1 MGVLLLLGAALL
13 YGEAGITPAISVLSA
28 IEGLEVYTSGFKP
41 YTVPIAAVI
50 LIGLFAVSRFG
61 PDRIGST
68 LGLFMVAWFVSLV
81 ALAIPQLLRHPEVF
95 GAVDPRHGAR
105 LFWLHGNDTVWVLG
119 AVVLCIT
126 GGEALFADRGHFGHR
141 PIAVAW
147 LGLIYPALV
156 LNYFGQGARLLDP
169 APIPEDNLFYAMVPP
184 WALLP
189 MVFLATTATIIASIA
204 LIFGAFSLT
213 QQAIALGV
221 FPRLNIVHTNAE
233 MKGQIYMP
241 AVNWV
246 LLAVCLTL
254 TVSFRTSGALAA
266 AYGIAV
272 TGCMAVTSMGFYVIA
287 RYLWGWPPILT
298 ALASA
303 VMVTIDLSFFGAN
316 ALKFFQGGYIPVIIA
331 AGLFT
336 VMINWMWGRK
346 RVRDAYIRYSSKELR
361 WLLELR
367 RRLEADGREVRTTH
381 GYLRINDIGAFVLTS
396 SPVMEDGD
404 DLPLVASAYVS
415 NEMVIPED
423 LTFLHIR
430 SLNSARSEEGDR
442 LAIRHPH
449 PKVLCAVI
457 RYGFMEMPDLTDL
470 ISQQTIRR
478 QDRWRIIVG
487 SESLSV
493 EDEASPLTKLGVALF
508 RFQLNLAQPAHK
520 YLFPEIIDL
529 DLHLL
534 KVGIPV
540 VFGARGAEV
549 RLPKILDPLPAAHD
563 RR

>member
-1 MGVLLLLGAALL
+1 MASYPGELRADLSTHHVEKFKWVLVFQAIVIVFGDIGTSVLYAMKETFFGHHPLEQSRENVLGVCSLFFWALTLVITIKYVGLVLRVHNNGEGGTFAFLGLLRQDPARYPKRLAGAVGVLLLVGAALL

-41 YTVPIAAVI
+41 YTVPIAAII

-61 PDRIGST
+61 PDRIGSA
-68 LGLFMVAWFVSLV
+68 LGLFMVTWFVSLV

-169 APIPEDNLFYAMVPP
+169 APIPEDNLFYALVPP

-189 MVFLATTATIIASIA
+189 MVLLATTATIIASVA

-221 FPRLNIVHTNAE
+221 FPRLLIVHTNPE

-254 TVSFRTSGALAA
+254 TVSFRTSGA
-266 AYGIAV
+266 
-272 TGCMAVTSMGFYVIA
+272 
-287 RYLWGWPPILT
+287 
-298 ALASA
+298 
-303 VMVTIDLSFFGAN
+303 
-316 ALKFFQGGYIPVIIA
+316 
-331 AGLFT
+331 
-336 VMINWMWGRK
+336 
-346 RVRDAYIRYSSKELR
+346 
-361 WLLELR
+361 
-367 RRLEADGREVRTTH
+367 
-381 GYLRINDIGAFVLTS
+381 
-396 SPVMEDGD
+396 
-404 DLPLVASAYVS
+404 
-415 NEMVIPED
+415 
-423 LTFLHIR
+423 
-430 SLNSARSEEGDR
+430 
-442 LAIRHPH
+442 
-449 PKVLCAVI
+449 
-457 RYGFMEMPDLTDL
+457 
-470 ISQQTIRR
+470 
-478 QDRWRIIVG
+478 
-487 SESLSV
+487 
-493 EDEASPLTKLGVALF
+493 
-508 RFQLNLAQPAHK
+508 
-520 YLFPEIIDL
+520 
-529 DLHLL
+529 
-534 KVGIPV
+534 
-540 VFGARGAEV
+540 
-549 RLPKILDPLPAAHD
+549 
-563 RR
+563 